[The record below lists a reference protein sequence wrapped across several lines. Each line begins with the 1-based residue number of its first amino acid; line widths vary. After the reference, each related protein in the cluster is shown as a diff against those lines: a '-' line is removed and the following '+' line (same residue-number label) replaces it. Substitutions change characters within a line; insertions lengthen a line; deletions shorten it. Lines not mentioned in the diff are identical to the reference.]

1 MKAMGSGQ
9 VWHLPVGPRNV
20 PRADELRGR
29 SQLDAVRLPVASDL
43 AMRLLVVNEKVPV
56 AASNVLPVN
65 EMPPPNGRHVPSERP
80 DPARELSEAMQT
92 SEFVKTFVMIVDAAN
107 ARRNHRVAETPIAT
121 TQIGPPGLSEA
132 SGPIAMS
139 VGLSAKHLRVV
150 AMKRTSP
157 PAIAM
162 TGAVDLGVV
171 PDEKS
176 GRGRVLA
183 VNVPRDAA
191 TATAPAPAEALKDH
205 ASRNLPGLPSAANVP
220 QNPQMTR
227 TTIARVERSRRLK
240 SRPGNMRSLF

>member
-1 MKAMGSGQ
+1 M
-9 VWHLPVGPRNV
+9 
-20 PRADELRGR
+20 
-29 SQLDAVRLPVASDL
+29 ASDL

-56 AASNVLPVN
+56 AASNVLLVN
-65 EMPPPNGRHVPSERP
+65 EMPPPSGRRVPSERP
-80 DPARELSEAMQT
+80 DPARELSEAMLT

-107 ARRNHRVAETPIAT
+107 AQRNHRVAETPIAT

-150 AMKRTSP
+150 AMKRKFP

-191 TATAPAPAEALKDH
+191 TAPAPAEALKDH
-205 ASRNLPGLPSAANVP
+205 ASRNLPGLPNAANVP

-240 SRPGNMRSLF
+240 SRPGNMRSLC